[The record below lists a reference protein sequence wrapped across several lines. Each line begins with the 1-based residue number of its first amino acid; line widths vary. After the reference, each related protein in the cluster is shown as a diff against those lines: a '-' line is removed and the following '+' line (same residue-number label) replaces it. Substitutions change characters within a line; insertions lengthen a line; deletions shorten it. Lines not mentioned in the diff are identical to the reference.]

1 MTSRL
6 LQALPAP
13 LRKQVFRRREAVKF
27 LAVGGFCWVLTAVI
41 NYALKVTVF
50 ETRPVTALT
59 VATVI
64 AAFVS
69 YALNREWTFRTRGG
83 RRAHHELALY
93 IVINGIGIAL
103 NSAPLYLAR
112 YAFGL
117 QTPHIS
123 GTAQE
128 ISDFLCGMIVGTLL
142 AMVFR
147 LWAYRRWVFPQV
159 DARPATPS
167 RRARSLARTRVAVQ
181 AQAPAEERDRRVA

>member
-6 LQALPAP
+6 LQILPP
-13 LRKQVFRRREAVKF
+13 SLRKHVFRRREAVKF

-41 NYALKVTVF
+41 NVILKVTIF
-50 ETRPVTALT
+50 EAKPVTALT
-59 VATVI
+59 VATII

-93 IVINGIGIAL
+93 IVINGVGIAL

-112 YAFGL
+112 YAFAL

-123 GTAQE
+123 RTAQE
-128 ISDFLCGMIVGTLL
+128 ISDFLWGMIFGTLL

-147 LWAYRRWVFPQV
+147 LWAYRKWVFPQA
-159 DARPATPS
+159 DARPSTRRRGATT
-167 RRARSLARTRVAVQ
+167 L
-181 AQAPAEERDRRVA
+181 AQARAAAEAPADLDRKVA

>member
-27 LAVGGFCWVLTAVI
+27 VAVGGFCWLLTAVI
-41 NYALKVTVF
+41 NVALKVTVF

-83 RRAHHELALY
+83 HRAHHELLLY

-128 ISDFLCGMIVGTLL
+128 ISDFLWGMIFGTLL

-147 LWAYRRWVFPQV
+147 LWAYRKWVFPQV
-159 DARPATPS
+159 DARPSTPS
-167 RRARSLARTRVAVQ
+167 RRSRSAARTRIAVESQ
-181 AQAPAEERDRRVA
+181 SEERDRRVA

>member
-6 LQALPAP
+6 LQILPAP

-27 LAVGGFCWVLTAVI
+27 IAVGGFCWALTAVI

-50 ETRPVTALT
+50 ASKPVTALT

-83 RRAHHELALY
+83 RRAHHELGLY
-93 IVINGIGIAL
+93 ILINAVGIAL

-112 YAFGL
+112 YAFQL

-123 GTAQE
+123 RTAQE
-128 ISDFLCGMIVGTLL
+128 VSDFAWGMIIGTLL

-147 LWAYRRWVFPQV
+147 LWAYRKWVFPQT
-159 DARPATPS
+159 DARPAA
-167 RRARSLARTRVAVQ
+167 RRGRKVARVSFGAEDSDRKVA
-181 AQAPAEERDRRVA
+181 

>member
-1 MTSRL
+1 MRLTGRL
-6 LQALPAP
+6 LQTLPPP
-13 LRKQVFRRREAVKF
+13 LRKHVFRRREAVKF
-27 LAVGGFCWVLTAVI
+27 LAVGGFCWVLTAAI

-50 ETRPVTALT
+50 PSKPVTALT
-59 VATVI
+59 TATVI

-112 YAFGL
+112 YAFQL

-123 GTAQE
+123 RTAQE
-128 ISDFLCGMIVGTLL
+128 ISDFAWGMIIGTLL

-147 LWAYRRWVFPQV
+147 LWAYRKWVFPQA
-159 DARPATPS
+159 DARPPTSPRRTGAAA
-167 RRARSLARTRVAVQ
+167 RARTVETSTEV
-181 AQAPAEERDRRVA
+181 PDRRVA

>member
-6 LQALPAP
+6 LQTLPPP
-13 LRKQVFRRREAVKF
+13 LRKHVFRRREAVKF

-41 NYALKVTVF
+41 NYALKVTWF
-50 ETRPVTALT
+50 EAKPVTALT
-59 VATVI
+59 VATII

-93 IVINGIGIAL
+93 IVINAIGIAL

-112 YAFGL
+112 YAFAL

-123 GTAQE
+123 RAAQE
-128 ISDFLCGMIVGTLL
+128 VSDFLWGMIFGTLL

-147 LWAYRRWVFPQV
+147 LWAYRKWVFP
-159 DARPATPS
+159 DAGARASRPS
-167 RRARSLARTRVAVQ
+167 RRARPASQTRVALG
-181 AQAPAEERDRRVA
+181 AATGDRDRKVA

>member
-1 MTSRL
+1 LTGRL
-6 LQALPAP
+6 LQVLPPP
-13 LRKQVFRRREAVKF
+13 LRKHVFRRREAVKF
-27 LAVGGFCWVLTAVI
+27 LAVGGFCWVLTAAI

-50 ETRPVTALT
+50 PSKPVTALT
-59 VATVI
+59 VATII

-112 YAFGL
+112 YAFAL

-123 GTAQE
+123 RTAQE
-128 ISDFLCGMIVGTLL
+128 ISDFVWGMIIGTLL
-142 AMVFR
+142 AMFFR
-147 LWAYRRWVFPQV
+147 LWAYRKWVFAQAG
-159 DARPATPS
+159 ARESTRRPRAVSPARTSVPTPATTEAQD
-167 RRARSLARTRVAVQ
+167 RKVA
-181 AQAPAEERDRRVA
+181 

>member
-83 RRAHHELALY
+83 RRTHHELALY

-128 ISDFLCGMIVGTLL
+128 ISDFLWGMIFGTLL

-147 LWAYRRWVFPQV
+147 LWAYRKWVFPQV
-159 DARPATPS
+159 GARPSTSS
-167 RRARSLARTRVAVQ
+167 RRARSAARTRIAVESQ
-181 AQAPAEERDRRVA
+181 AAERDRRVA

>member
-13 LRKQVFRRREAVKF
+13 LRKQVFRRREAAKF
-27 LAVGGFCWVLTAVI
+27 VAVGGFCWLLTAVI
-41 NYALKVTVF
+41 NVALKVTVF

-83 RRAHHELALY
+83 RRAHHELLLY

-128 ISDFLCGMIVGTLL
+128 VSDFLWGMIFGTLL

-147 LWAYRRWVFPQV
+147 LWAYRKWVFPQV
-159 DARPATPS
+159 DARPSTPS
-167 RRARSLARTRVAVQ
+167 RRSRSAARTRIAVESQ
-181 AQAPAEERDRRVA
+181 SEERDRRVA

>member
-1 MTSRL
+1 MRLTGRL
-6 LQALPAP
+6 LQTLPPP
-13 LRKQVFRRREAVKF
+13 LRKHVFRRREAVKF
-27 LAVGGFCWVLTAVI
+27 LAVGGFCWVLTAAI

-50 ETRPVTALT
+50 PSKPVTALT
-59 VATVI
+59 TATII

-83 RRAHHELALY
+83 RRAHHELVLY

-112 YAFGL
+112 YAFQL

-123 GTAQE
+123 RTTQE
-128 ISDFLCGMIVGTLL
+128 ISDFVWGMIIGTLL

-147 LWAYRRWVFPQV
+147 LWAYRKWVFPQA
-159 DARPATPS
+159 DARPPVRRTRAAA
-167 RRARSLARTRVAVQ
+167 RARAVE
-181 AQAPAEERDRRVA
+181 PTTDVRDRKVA